1 MSGNRVRNDEHKT
14 ELLKFVNKRGKNCR
28 DGDYFEIPLK
38 PQGAASIYST
48 TGNEVTRC
56 QISDLAEKEDS

>member
-1 MSGNRVRNDEHKT
+1 MLGNRVLYDEHET
-14 ELLKFVNKRGKNCR
+14 ELLKSVNKRGKNCR

-38 PQGAASIYST
+38 PQGASIYST

-56 QISDLAEKEDS
+56 